1 MVAVQVM
8 ANDTAV
14 ALAASQ
20 GNFQLNVFMP
30 VIIHNFLSSARL
42 LSDAVNSFREK
53 CAVGITP
60 NEDKM
65 RENLSR
71 SLMTVTALNPHIG
84 YESAAKVA
92 KLAHTEGITLREA
105 VTRLGFMSGEDFD
118 SIFDFEKMV

>member
-1 MVAVQVM
+1 
-8 ANDTAV
+8 
-14 ALAASQ
+14 
-20 GNFQLNVFMP
+20 
-30 VIIHNFLSSARL
+30 
-42 LSDAVNSFREK
+42 
-53 CAVGITP
+53 
-60 NEDKM
+60 M